1 MQTALA
7 HLSLEAPAQD
17 CARVLLAGT
26 RNPGAL
32 RARRASSG
40 RGIRGSLSPSCT
52 NPANPAHRRWR
63 PLRLGQARHWQA
75 SSNVFNKIWARG
87 EDSRRISLQKL
98 ICFQRLSAARCKS
111 DAKSPFKKKERREK
125 DPKTIQFVWFEFV
138 GFVFVFPNEL
148 WSHGEK

>member
-1 MQTALA
+1 MLA
-7 HLSLEAPAQD
+7 FFSPVPGTPELSGRAGP
-17 CARVLLAGT
+17 RLAGVSV
-26 RNPGAL
+26 AL
-32 RARRASSG
+32 C
-40 RGIRGSLSPSCT
+40 L
-52 NPANPAHRRWR
+52 PAALILQTPRTEGGGPCALDKLATGKPVRMFSIKFGH
-63 PLRLGQARHWQA
+63 G
-75 SSNVFNKIWARG
+75 G